1 MDKLTSMKVF
11 RQVVESGSFVG
22 AADRL
27 GISTP
32 MVSKHVMAIEKRLQ
46 LRLLNRNSHRLSLTE
61 PGTIYF
67 ERCKSILEDL
77 QQAEEELESLRS
89 APSGTLRIAFCDRCI
104 PGLGLARDLAEYRRR
119 YPQVVLDISFP
130 HLNGECAAD
139 GYDLEF
145 RLAGDAAL
153 PPDKVARPM
162 RRVPFRLVA
171 SRDYLARNGIPKSP
185 EDLRRH
191 DFVTAGGPESLTLES
206 PQGTLQI
213 PVQVALRCRTMADVA
228 IAVASGVGIALVPAA
243 LCSDTAFA
251 GVLRPVL
258 TEFSLPESTLYLL
271 YRSRKHLPMKARKL
285 IDLVLESGA
294 KSRDPVHAGSGASVL
309 QYPQR
314 QGSEEI
320 LPRRAEGAVDTVDAY
335 RTHPA
340 ERAALQPAMSGAH

>member
-61 PGTIYF
+61 PGQVYF
-67 ERCKSILEDL
+67 ERCKGILDDL
-77 QQAEEELESLRS
+77 QQAEEELEALRS
-89 APSGTLRIAFCDRCI
+89 APSGTLRIALCDRCV
-104 PGLGLARDLAEYRRR
+104 PGLGLARDFAEYRRR

-130 HLNGECAAD
+130 HLEADCASD
-139 GYDLEF
+139 HYDLEF
-145 RLAGDAAL
+145 RLASEDAL
-153 PPDKVARPM
+153 PPDMVARPM

-171 SRDYLARNGIPKSP
+171 SRDYLERNGVPKSP

-191 DFVTAGGPESLTLES
+191 EFVTAGTQESLTLES
-206 PQGTLQI
+206 SQGSVQVPL
-213 PVQVALRCRTMADVA
+213 QVALRCRTMADVA
-228 IAVASGVGIALVPAA
+228 IAAASGVGMALVPAA
-243 LCSDTAFA
+243 LCSDPAFA

-258 TEFSLPESTLYLL
+258 TEFRLPESTLYLL
-271 YRSRKHLPMKARKL
+271 YRSRKHLPLKARKL
-285 IDLVLESGA
+285 IDLVLEAGGRSAAQAHGA
-294 KSRDPVHAGSGASVL
+294 GASVL

-314 QGSEEI
+314 KAAEDGSAKA
-320 LPRRAEGAVDTVDAY
+320 AEGAGDAADSH
-335 RTHPA
+335 RTHPR
-340 ERAALQPAMSGAH
+340 ERAALRAALTGAH